1 MHLVRFTLRV
11 GAGQSKLR
19 EDKMLPLYFILYHSV
34 NLYIKKKKW
43 GGGGGVKPVL
53 GEMLVPFVYRLLCK
67 A

>member
-34 NLYIKKKKW
+34 NLYIKKKK
-43 GGGGGVKPVL
+43 GGGGGEL
-53 GEMLVPFVYRLLCK
+53 SQF
-67 A
+67 